1 MNLESL
7 KWIKSITPE
16 KGWHHHWA
24 YSFEELTD
32 TSLDI
37 QPFDRIVDCN
47 GITIVPLWF
56 KGNVGADKPQQGDLI
71 LLSQHSKITHL
82 VQVLDT
88 EPLTREGQGFRY
100 VQFLW
105 WLPHADW
112 KRQLPHRSD
121 ILGFDPRPQ
130 GTTTKNF

>member
-56 KGNVGADKPQQGDLI
+56 RGNVGADKPQQGDLI

-88 EPLTREGQGFRY
+88 GPLTREGQGFRY

-105 WLPHADW
+105 
-112 KRQLPHRSD
+112 
-121 ILGFDPRPQ
+121 
-130 GTTTKNF
+130 